1 MISQIFKYPVPN
13 EILFN
18 LLDKICLKTDS
29 YYLVDMNAY
38 RKMIFHNYN
47 EVFCNELKEY
57 YYVGKLFYITRKM
70 TYKSFTNIVRQICKI
85 NTILFTSQMKYN
97 ESKYN
102 IDYLIYY

>member
-13 EILFN
+13 ELLFN

-47 EVFCNELKEY
+47 DNFCNELKEY
-57 YYVGKLFYITRKM
+57 YYVGKSFYINRKM
-70 TYKSFTNIVRQICKI
+70 TYKSFTNVVRQICKI

-102 IDYLIYY
+102 IDYIIYY